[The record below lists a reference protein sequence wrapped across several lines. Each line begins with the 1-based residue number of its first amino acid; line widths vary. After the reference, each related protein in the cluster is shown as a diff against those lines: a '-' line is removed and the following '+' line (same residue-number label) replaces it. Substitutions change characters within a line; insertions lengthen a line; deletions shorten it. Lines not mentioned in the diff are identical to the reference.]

1 MKDFRSSE
9 AWRVF
14 RIQSEMVDGIETLS
28 DLGPSVSIFGSARL
42 LETSPFY
49 KAAER
54 VAREISKAK
63 FSVISGGGPSIMAA
77 ANKGAFGQGGSS
89 VGLNIELPFEQ
100 SPNANQDVSLSF
112 RYFFVRKLMFVKYS
126 MAYVVFPGG
135 FGTLDEFFEALT
147 LIQTRKISNFPVI
160 LYGESF
166 WRGLIDWLKEE
177 VLKQGC
183 ISEKDL
189 NLFYIVD
196 SPEEVLPIIKRHQQ
210 QLRENPEGE
219 HRYSV

>member
-1 MKDFRSSE
+1 
-9 AWRVF
+9 
-14 RIQSEMVDGIETLS
+14 
-28 DLGPSVSIFGSARL
+28 
-42 LETSPFY
+42 
-49 KAAER
+49 
-54 VAREISKAK
+54 
-63 FSVISGGGPSIMAA
+63 MAA

-166 WRGLIDWLKEE
+166 WRGLIEWLKEE